1 MQIKACDDRI
11 AQDERHVKE
20 EEDQMKD
27 LKDRIHHD
35 AVKLKTTNDII
46 ESKKKLKAVENK
58 RLEDMHEIEMLKQKE
73 ERLIREKEKLRAHGI
88 QTDAD
93 KQRQRELELQIKAC
107 DDRIAQDE
115 RHVKEEED
123 QIGRLREKLA
133 DDELVLA
140 DNEKQYHI
148 VESEKKTL
156 LPRRIPIWRCRFL
169 QSIS

>member
-1 MQIKACDDRI
+1 
-11 AQDERHVKE
+11 
-20 EEDQMKD
+20 MKD

-35 AVKLKTTNDII
+35 AVTLKATNDII

-73 ERLIREKEKLRAHGI
+73 ERLIREKETLRAHGI
-88 QTDAD
+88 QKDAD
-93 KQRQRELELQIKAC
+93 KQRQHELELQIKAC

-123 QIGRLREKLA
+123 QIGRLKEKLA

-140 DNEKQYHI
+140 DNEKQFHV
-148 VESEKKTL
+148 VESEKKTAVTTTNNDMAL
-156 LPRRIPIWRCRFL
+156 QIPAVKSHSTQKSSSGIQDIGGILMTMF
-169 QSIS
+169 S